1 VNLTPLIGISA
12 GPVIGLLVIFIVKLL
27 SLTPG
32 HGAWGLVR
40 AHDSELEQDR
50 GRTLR
55 LQNDKRPNLA
65 VHGVAVCSDVAAICQ
80 DGEGISKRRAA
91 F

>member
-27 SLTPG
+27 SLAPG
-32 HGAWGLVR
+32 HGGWGLVR

-55 LQNDKRPNLA
+55 LQNNKSRIKLFT
-65 VHGVAVCSDVAAICQ
+65 GVAVCSDVAAIC
-80 DGEGISKRRAA
+80 
-91 F
+91 